1 MLDKRALSWPQT
13 DREMEFQTTVV
24 LAIVAAIAASA
35 SSIVAIAALA
45 YVIRAD
51 RRKSGLDI
59 RCGFGVSTSI
69 YASEGWIWRVT
80 LQNRK
85 DRSVTIYKI
94 YVEVGHG
101 FYVGIDD
108 FDEQPLLLEPYG
120 SFQKQY
126 DPIEFYAGD
135 MYRWVGVFADR
146 RARQK
151 LVLATAEGR
160 YPPKRWIKAW
170 DPVYEALS
178 TNRTT
183 IVVDPVR
190 LTYKG
195 RSYGSETKFIVTF
208 TDADGREEIVPIHA
222 ADHQVRKFR
231 DFRLTMEALKTR
243 EALESF
249 LRYQVESGRLHCAE
263 FTVLDLEPIRLERYK
278 EYKTSVPAPVRGWFV
293 YNVLGRCWTLWDRW
307 RLHRAN
313 KKSRKQATTNR

>member
-1 MLDKRALSWPQT
+1 
-13 DREMEFQTTVV
+13 MEFQTTVV

-126 DPIEFYAGD
+126 DPIEFYAGG

-160 YPPKRWIKAW
+160 YSPKRWVKAW

-190 LTYKG
+190 LTYQGVEMGHG
-195 RSYGSETKFIVTF
+195 RVGCRS
-208 TDADGREEIVPIHA
+208 
-222 ADHQVRKFR
+222 
-231 DFRLTMEALKTR
+231 
-243 EALESF
+243 
-249 LRYQVESGRLHCAE
+249 
-263 FTVLDLEPIRLERYK
+263 
-278 EYKTSVPAPVRGWFV
+278 
-293 YNVLGRCWTLWDRW
+293 
-307 RLHRAN
+307 
-313 KKSRKQATTNR
+313 

>member
-1 MLDKRALSWPQT
+1 
-13 DREMEFQTTVV
+13 MELQTTVM
-24 LAIVAAIAASA
+24 LAIAAAIAAVA
-35 SSIVAIAALA
+35 SCVAAVAALL
-45 YVIRAD
+45 YIIRAD

-94 YVEVGHG
+94 YVEIGHG
-101 FYVGIDD
+101 FYVDIDD
-108 FDEQPLLLEPYG
+108 FDEQPLILEPYG
-120 SFQKQY
+120 SFRKQY
-126 DPIEFYAGD
+126 DPIEFYAGG
-135 MYRWVGVFADR
+135 MYRWTGVFADR

-160 YPPKRWIKAW
+160 YSPKRWIKAW
-170 DPVYEALS
+170 DPVYEVLS

-183 IVVDPVR
+183 IVVNPIR
-190 LTYKG
+190 LIYKG
-195 RSYGSETKFIVTF
+195 RSYGSETKYIVTF

-222 ADHQVRKFR
+222 TDHQVRKFR
-231 DFRLTMEALKTR
+231 DFRLTTEALKTR
-243 EALESF
+243 EALESY
-249 LRYQVESGRLHCAE
+249 LRHQVESGRLDCAE

-293 YNVLGRCWTLWDRW
+293 YNILGRCWTLWDRW
-307 RLHRAN
+307 QLYRRN
-313 KKSRKQATTNR
+313 KDLRKQRNNNR